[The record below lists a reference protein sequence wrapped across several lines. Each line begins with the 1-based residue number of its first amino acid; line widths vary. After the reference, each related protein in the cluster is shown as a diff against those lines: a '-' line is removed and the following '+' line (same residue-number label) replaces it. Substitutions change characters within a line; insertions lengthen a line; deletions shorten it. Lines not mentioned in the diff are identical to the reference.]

1 MKYKKSLQCN
11 TGIIVQDP
19 LGIEKLLKVY
29 KDKKVRNVF
38 YELFSNV
45 LNYLVFVL
53 VFLLRVHSLLF
64 VVLCLERLSI

>member
-11 TGIIVQDP
+11 TGIIVQDI

-38 YELFSNV
+38 YEFFLYQMFFS
-45 LNYLVFVL
+45 
-53 VFLLRVHSLLF
+53 RTAEP
-64 VVLCLERLSI
+64 LEIMKMIN